1 MLLPAPK
8 IEHLEIILDM
18 ILDKMRLS
26 PKIQIK
32 ALHLSSQIVQYE
44 HMDLMTQALFLGMTV
59 FAEEWCH
66 VPIATSVFCT
76 DFSITFPRQLWQS
89 GNITHFIRFAFQ

>member
-32 ALHLSSQIVQYE
+32 ALHLSSQYN
-44 HMDLMTQALFLGMTV
+44 HMDLMTQALFLGTAV
-59 FAEEWCH
+59 FAEEWCY
-66 VPIATSVFCT
+66 VPIATSVFLHRFFHY
-76 DFSITFPRQLWQS
+76 FSNTTLAKW
-89 GNITHFIRFAFQ
+89 